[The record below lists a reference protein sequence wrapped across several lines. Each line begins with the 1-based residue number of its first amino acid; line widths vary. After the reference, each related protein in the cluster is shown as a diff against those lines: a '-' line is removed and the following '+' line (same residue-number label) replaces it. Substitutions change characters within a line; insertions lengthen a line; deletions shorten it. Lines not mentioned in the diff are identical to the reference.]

1 MCNHEL
7 KRLYYTSDDDYD
19 ILTCRVELENEKNKH
34 TLCYCEKCGQV
45 FVMEIAETH
54 TEPDRKAIEDE
65 VWEFARKVECMGIGE
80 IEEAFDIH
88 RENAMYPFNQMSY
101 QEAKAKYKEWKKQK
115 DEIRVGDEVALQD
128 GNFKYVVMGFHFNTA
143 YLLASDGSVS
153 KFPVSKLKKLNRHFN
168 ETEELL
174 KKMREGKE

>member
-7 KRLYYTSDDDYD
+7 KRLFYTKDADYD
-19 ILTCRVELENEKNKH
+19 IQTCRVDSENGKNKY
-34 TLCYCEKCGQV
+34 TLCYCKKRGQV
-45 FVMEIAETH
+45 FVMEIAKTH

-65 VWEFARKVECMGIGE
+65 VWEFVTTCTKMDGSDSVDVFGG
-80 IEEAFDIH
+80 FSVDSFTK
-88 RENAMYPFNQMSY
+88 YSY
-101 QEAKAKYKEWKKQK
+101 QEAKAKYEEWKKQK

>member
-7 KRLYYTSDDDYD
+7 KRLFYTKDADYD
-19 ILTCRVELENEKNKH
+19 IQTCRVDSENGKNKY
-34 TLCYCEKCGQV
+34 TLCYCKKCGQV
-45 FVMEIAETH
+45 FVMEIAKTH
-54 TEPDRKAIEDE
+54 AEPDRKAIEAE
-65 VWEFARKVECMGIGE
+65 VWEFAREMISTSGHEMSEMWGCVTNFGE
-80 IEEAFDIH
+80 V
-88 RENAMYPFNQMSY
+88 MYNTTY
-101 QEAKAKYKEWKKQK
+101 QEAKEKYEAWRKQK

-153 KFPVSKLKKLNRHFN
+153 KFPVSKLRKLNRHFN